1 MATVRRRWLG
11 LAKSKPDPAAA
22 AAAAQRKRK
31 EEEED
36 VQLIT
41 QAMAGAPGPGA
52 AGARAFATLIV
63 NLKRAMVEQQESTN
77 DLTERIRSS
86 PPGQPRLPKGTHE
99 GARQGSTGESDLPAG
114 RLRPNDSA

>member
-11 LAKSKPDPAAA
+11 LAKSKPDP
-22 AAAAQRKRK
+22 AAAQRKRK

-86 PPGQPRLPKGTHE
+86 PPGNP
-99 GARQGSTGESDLPAG
+99 GSRRHA
-114 RLRPNDSA
+114 